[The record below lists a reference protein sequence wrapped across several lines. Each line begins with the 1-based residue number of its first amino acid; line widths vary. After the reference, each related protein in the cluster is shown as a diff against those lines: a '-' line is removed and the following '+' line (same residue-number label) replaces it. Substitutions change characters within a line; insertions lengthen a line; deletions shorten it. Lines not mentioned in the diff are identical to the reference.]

1 MKALYCHL
9 FRYFYWFPF
18 KLILSECKIISTEHP
33 ELYKERGAESSSQE
47 PKPNES
53 GADAAGRRQAATDEF
68 MLERFRKRER
78 HRVMR
83 R

>member
-1 MKALYCHL
+1 MHWKALKL
-9 FRYFYWFPF
+9 FAAMRA
-18 KLILSECKIISTEHP
+18 EHP
-33 ELYKERGAESSSQE
+33 ELYKDRGPQV
-47 PKPNES
+47 NEAGGKS
-53 GADAAGRRQAATDEF
+53 TEAKNPDGAVRRQAATDEF

>member
-1 MKALYCHL
+1 M
-9 FRYFYWFPF
+9 
-18 KLILSECKIISTEHP
+18 
-33 ELYKERGAESSSQE
+33 E
-47 PKPNES
+47 PTANDS
-53 GADAAGRRQAATDEF
+53 ITDVAVRRQAATDEF